1 MAKGKQLDATLT
13 IHGDV
18 DQTLQGSLTEVQK
31 KLADLN
37 KTAKRSEGFTVL
49 KGAMANLAADGFQA
63 LVSGAAQAVQSLASL
78 ADETRELRQDL
89 ASLETAYQQNNFSAD
104 QASDTARS
112 LFAAFGESDRAVE
125 AANNIARMAQS
136 QKDLDD
142 WTRIS
147 TGAWAT
153 FQDALPVENLAEA
166 AGETAKTGTVVGGL
180 ADALNWSSE
189 ASQMFAQYMGG
200 DVVTAEDAFNKALS
214 ECSTE
219 QERQQLI
226 TDTLL
231 SLYGDAADQY
241 EVTAGSLIEA
251 NEATWDAH
259 EAQARLG
266 EILEPLTT
274 TWTQLKTTLLDGA
287 APALQTVAE
296 KAQAALQWLGE
307 HPAILQGIITAAGV
321 LGGVLTVAATAMV
334 AVGAVSA
341 IASAGLWPIIGVAAL
356 VAAGIAAIIAVG
368 TWLVSNWDNIKA
380 KAEELRVWL
389 AEKWE
394 AIKTG
399 ISTAA
404 QGVVTGVQNAWA
416 DLKGLASSLWGAFKD
431 QITSIWDSIVDKAS
445 SFASSVK
452 DAISSKWQGLK
463 DVLTSPFSSL
473 SGLIDS
479 LSGKLGSLVNKASST
494 ASSIRKRLP
503 TFATGGFTR
512 GPSIAGEAGTE
523 AVISFDPR
531 YRADN
536 LRYWEQAGNLLGV
549 DYDSL
554 SLGTGGYSSSTN
566 VGGVTFA
573 PNITINGDAK
583 KQDIIDAIR
592 ATYPEFMDLLE
603 EALSDRKVGAY
614 V

>member
-104 QASDTARS
+104 QASATARE
-112 LFAAFGESDRAVE
+112 LFGAFGESDRAVE
-125 AANNIARMAQS
+125 AANNIARMAKS
-136 QKDLDD
+136 QKNLDD

-189 ASQMFAQYMGG
+189 ASKMFAKYMGG
-200 DVVTAEDAFNKALS
+200 DVVTAEDAFNAALS

-226 TDTLL
+226 TETLL
-231 SLYGDAADQY
+231 ALYGDAADQY

-251 NEATWDAH
+251 NEATWDAQ

-274 TWTQLKTTLLDGA
+274 TWTQLKTTLLEGA
-287 APALQTVAE
+287 APALQEVAE

-307 HPAILQGIITAAGV
+307 HPAVLQGIITAAGV

-334 AVGAVSA
+334 AVGAASA

-356 VAAGIAAIIAVG
+356 VAAGIGAIIAVG
-368 TWLVSNWDNIKA
+368 VALAANWDTIKA
-380 KAEELRVWL
+380 KATELKDWL
-389 AEKWE
+389 AATWE
-394 AIKTG
+394 NIKTVV
-399 ISTAA
+399 STAA
-404 QGVVTGVQNAWA
+404 QGVVTGVQNAWS
-416 DLKGLASSLWGAFKD
+416 DLKGVASSLWGGFKD
-431 QITSIWDSIVDKAS
+431 KITSIWDSLVDKAS
-445 SFASSVK
+445 SFASGVVS
-452 DAISSKWQGLK
+452 AIQNTWSGLTSI
-463 DVLTSPFSSL
+463 LTSPFSSL

-479 LSGKLGSLVNKASST
+479 LSSKLGGLISKASST
-494 ASSIRKRLP
+494 ASSIRSHLP

-554 SLGTGGYSSSTN
+554 SLGTGGYSTSTN

>member
-1 MAKGKQLDATLT
+1 MAKGKKLDAKLT
-13 IHGDV
+13 ISGDV
-18 DQTLQGSLTEVQK
+18 DSSVQRSISDVEQRVK
-31 KLADLN
+31 ALN
-37 KTAKRSEGFTVL
+37 DAAKRADGFTVL
-49 KGAMANLAADGFQA
+49 KGTIANLAADGFQA
-63 LVSGAAQAVQSLASL
+63 LVSGAAQAMQSLASL

-89 ASLETAYQQNNFSAD
+89 ASLETAFQQNDFNAE
-104 QASDTARS
+104 QASDTARD

-125 AANNIARMAQS
+125 AANNISRMAES

-189 ASQMFAQYMGG
+189 AADMFSKYMGG
-200 DVVTAEDAFNKALS
+200 DVVTAEDAFNVALS

-226 TDTLL
+226 TETLL
-231 SLYGDAADQY
+231 ALYGDAADQY
-241 EVTAGSLIEA
+241 EVTAGSLMDA
-251 NEATWDAH
+251 NEATWDAQ

-266 EILEPLTT
+266 EILEPLSTV
-274 TWTQLKTTLLDGA
+274 WTQLKTTLMEGA
-287 APALQTVAE
+287 APALEVVAE
-296 KAQAALQWLGE
+296 KAQAALEWLGE
-307 HPAILQGIITAAGV
+307 HPGVLQAMVTAAGV
-321 LGGVLTVAATAMV
+321 LGGVLTVAATTMV
-334 AVGAVSA
+334 AVGAASA
-341 IASAGLWPIIGVAAL
+341 IASAGMLPIIGVAAA
-356 VAAGIAAIIAVG
+356 VAAGIGAIIAAGV
-368 TWLVSNWDNIKA
+368 WLVSNWDNIKA

-389 AEKWE
+389 SEKWE

-404 QGVVTGVQNAWA
+404 QGVVTGVQNAWS
-416 DLKGLASSLWGAFKD
+416 DLKGLASSLWGGFKD
-431 QITSIWDSIVDKAS
+431 TVQGIWDSLVDKAK
-445 SFASSVK
+445 SFASGVV
-452 DAISSKWQGLK
+452 DAIKNAWSGLSS
-463 DVLTSPFSSL
+463 VLTAPFSGL
-473 SGLIDS
+473 SGLIDT
-479 LSGKLGSLVNKASST
+479 LSSKLGGLIEKASST
-494 ASSIRKRLP
+494 ASSIRSKMP
-503 TFATGGFTR
+503 TFASGGFTS

-536 LRYWEQAGNLLGV
+536 LRYWERAGDLLGV
-549 DYDSL
+549 DYDRLSL
-554 SLGTGGYSSSTN
+554 SGGSYSTSTN

-573 PNITINGDAK
+573 PNITITGDAK

-592 ATYPEFMDLLE
+592 DTYPEFMDLIE
-603 EALSDRKVGAY
+603 EVLSDRRLGAY
-614 V
+614 G

>member
-1 MAKGKQLDATLT
+1 MAKGKKLDAKLT
-13 IHGDV
+13 ISGDV
-18 DQTLQGSLTEVQK
+18 DSSVQRSISDVEQRVK
-31 KLADLN
+31 ALN
-37 KTAKRSEGFTVL
+37 DAAKRADGFTVL
-49 KGAMANLAADGFQA
+49 KGTIANLAADGFQA
-63 LVSGAAQAVQSLASL
+63 LVSGAAQAMQSLASL

-89 ASLETAYQQNNFSAD
+89 ASLETAFQQNDFNAE
-104 QASDTARS
+104 QASDTARD

-125 AANNIARMAQS
+125 AANNISRMAES

-189 ASQMFAQYMGG
+189 AADMFSKYMGG
-200 DVVTAEDAFNKALS
+200 DVVTAEDAFNVALS

-226 TDTLL
+226 TETLL
-231 SLYGDAADQY
+231 ALYGDAADQY
-241 EVTAGSLIEA
+241 EVTAGSLMEA
-251 NEATWDAH
+251 NEATWDAQ

-266 EILEPLTT
+266 EILEPLSTV
-274 TWTQLKTTLLDGA
+274 WTQLKTTLMEGA
-287 APALQTVAE
+287 APALEVVAE
-296 KAQAALQWLGE
+296 KAQAALEWLGE
-307 HPAILQGIITAAGV
+307 HPGVLQAMVTAAGV
-321 LGGVLTVAATAMV
+321 LGGVLTVAATTMV
-334 AVGAVSA
+334 AVGAASA
-341 IASAGLWPIIGVAAL
+341 IASAGMLPIIGVAAA
-356 VAAGIAAIIAVG
+356 VAAGIGAIIAAGV
-368 TWLVSNWDNIKA
+368 WLVSNWDNIKA

-389 AEKWE
+389 SEKWE

-404 QGVVTGVQNAWA
+404 QGVVIGVQNAWS
-416 DLKGLASSLWGAFKD
+416 DLKGLASSLWGGFKD
-431 QITSIWDSIVDKAS
+431 TVQGIWDSLVDKAK
-445 SFASSVK
+445 SFASGVV
-452 DAISSKWQGLK
+452 DAIKGAWSGLSS
-463 DVLTSPFSSL
+463 VLTAPFSGL

-479 LSGKLGSLVNKASST
+479 LSSKLGGLISKASST
-494 ASSIRKRLP
+494 ASSIRSKMP
-503 TFATGGFTR
+503 TFASGGFTS

-536 LRYWEQAGNLLGV
+536 LRYWERAGDLLGV
-549 DYDSL
+549 DYDRLSL
-554 SLGTGGYSSSTN
+554 SGGSYSASTN

-573 PNITINGDAK
+573 PNITITGDAK

-592 ATYPEFMDLLE
+592 DTYPEFMDLIE
-603 EALSDRKVGAY
+603 EVLSDRRLGAY
-614 V
+614 G

>member
-1 MAKGKQLDATLT
+1 MAKGKQLDAKLT
-13 IHGDV
+13 ISGDV
-18 DQTLQGSLTEVQK
+18 DSSVQRSISDVEQRVK
-31 KLADLN
+31 ALN
-37 KTAKRSEGFTVL
+37 DAAKRADGFTVL
-49 KGAMANLAADGFQA
+49 KGTIANLAADGFQA
-63 LVSGAAQAVQSLASL
+63 LVSGAAQAMQSLASL

-89 ASLETAYQQNNFSAD
+89 ASLETAFQQNDFNAE
-104 QASDTARS
+104 QASDTARD

-125 AANNIARMAQS
+125 AANNISRMAES

-189 ASQMFAQYMGG
+189 AADMFSKYMGG
-200 DVVTAEDAFNKALS
+200 DVVTAEDAFNVALS

-226 TDTLL
+226 TETLL
-231 SLYGDAADQY
+231 ALYGDAADQY
-241 EVTAGSLIEA
+241 EVTAGSLMEA
-251 NEATWDAH
+251 NEATWDAQ

-266 EILEPLTT
+266 EILEPLSTV
-274 TWTQLKTTLLDGA
+274 WTQLKTTLMEGA
-287 APALQTVAE
+287 APALEVVAE
-296 KAQAALQWLGE
+296 KAQAALEWLGE
-307 HPAILQGIITAAGV
+307 HPGVLQAMVTAAGV
-321 LGGVLTVAATAMV
+321 LGGVLTVAATTMV
-334 AVGAVSA
+334 AVGAASA
-341 IASAGLWPIIGVAAL
+341 IASAGMLPIIGVAAA
-356 VAAGIAAIIAVG
+356 VAAGIGAIIAAGV
-368 TWLVSNWDNIKA
+368 WLVSNWDNIKA

-389 AEKWE
+389 SEKWE

-404 QGVVTGVQNAWA
+404 QGVVIGVQNAWS
-416 DLKGLASSLWGAFKD
+416 DLKGLASSLWGGFKD
-431 QITSIWDSIVDKAS
+431 TVQGIWDSLVDKAK
-445 SFASSVK
+445 SFASGVV
-452 DAISSKWQGLK
+452 DAIKGAWSGLSS
-463 DVLTSPFSSL
+463 VLTAPFSGL

-479 LSGKLGSLVNKASST
+479 LSSKLGGLISKASST
-494 ASSIRKRLP
+494 ASSIRSKMP
-503 TFATGGFTR
+503 TFASGGFTS
-512 GPSIAGEAGTE
+512 GPSIAGEAGTA

-536 LRYWEQAGNLLGV
+536 LRYWERAGDLLGV
-549 DYDSL
+549 DYDRLSL
-554 SLGTGGYSSSTN
+554 SGGSYSTSTN

-573 PNITINGDAK
+573 PNITITGDAK

-592 ATYPEFMDLLE
+592 DTYPEFMDLIEDVL
-603 EALSDRKVGAY
+603 ADRRLGAY
-614 V
+614 G

>member
-1 MAKGKQLDATLT
+1 MAKGKQLDAKLT
-13 IHGDV
+13 ISGDV
-18 DQTLQGSLTEVQK
+18 DSSVQRSISDVEQRVK
-31 KLADLN
+31 ALN
-37 KTAKRSEGFTVL
+37 DAAKRADGFTVL
-49 KGAMANLAADGFQA
+49 KGTIANLAADGFQA
-63 LVSGAAQAVQSLASL
+63 LVSGAAQAMQSLASL

-89 ASLETAYQQNNFSAD
+89 ASLETAFQQNDFNAE
-104 QASDTARS
+104 QASDTARD

-125 AANNIARMAQS
+125 AANNISRMAES

-189 ASQMFAQYMGG
+189 AADMFSKYMGG
-200 DVVTAEDAFNKALS
+200 DVVTAEDAFNVALS

-226 TDTLL
+226 TETLL
-231 SLYGDAADQY
+231 ALYGDAADQY
-241 EVTAGSLIEA
+241 EVTAGSLMEA
-251 NEATWDAH
+251 NEATWDAQ

-266 EILEPLTT
+266 EILEPLSTV
-274 TWTQLKTTLLDGA
+274 WTQLKTTLMEGA
-287 APALQTVAE
+287 APALEVVAE
-296 KAQAALQWLGE
+296 KAQAALEWLGE
-307 HPAILQGIITAAGV
+307 HPGVLQAMVTAAGV
-321 LGGVLTVAATAMV
+321 LGGVLTVAATTMV
-334 AVGAVSA
+334 AVGAASA
-341 IASAGLWPIIGVAAL
+341 IASAGMLPIIGVAAA
-356 VAAGIAAIIAVG
+356 VAAGIGAIIAAGV
-368 TWLVSNWDNIKA
+368 WLVSNWDNIKA

-389 AEKWE
+389 SEKWE

-404 QGVVTGVQNAWA
+404 QGVVIGVQNAWS
-416 DLKGLASSLWGAFKD
+416 DLKGLASSLWGGFKD
-431 QITSIWDSIVDKAS
+431 TVQGIWDSLVDKAK
-445 SFASSVK
+445 SFASGVV
-452 DAISSKWQGLK
+452 DAIKGAWSGLSS
-463 DVLTSPFSSL
+463 VLTAPFSGL

-479 LSGKLGSLVNKASST
+479 LSSKLGGLISKASST
-494 ASSIRKRLP
+494 ASSIRSKMP
-503 TFATGGFTR
+503 TFASGGFTS

-536 LRYWEQAGNLLGV
+536 LRYWERAGDLLGV
-549 DYDSL
+549 DYDRLSL
-554 SLGTGGYSSSTN
+554 SGGSYSTSTN

-573 PNITINGDAK
+573 PNITITGDAK

-592 ATYPEFMDLLE
+592 DTYPEFMDLIE
-603 EALSDRKVGAY
+603 EVLSDRRLGAY
-614 V
+614 G

>member
-18 DQTLQGSLTEVQK
+18 DQTLQGTISELQK
-31 KLADLN
+31 RLNELN
-37 KTAKRSEGFTVL
+37 KSAKRTEGFTVL

-63 LVSGAAQAVQSLASL
+63 LVSGAGQAVQSLVSL
-78 ADETRELRQDL
+78 AEETRELRQDL
-89 ASLETAYQQNNFSAD
+89 ASLQTAYAENNFNAE
-104 QASDTARS
+104 QASATARS
-112 LFAAFGESDRAVE
+112 LFGAFGESDRAVE

-189 ASQMFAQYMGG
+189 ASQMFAKYMGG

-214 ECSTE
+214 ECSSE

-231 SLYGDAADQY
+231 TLYGDAADQY
-241 EVTAGSLIEA
+241 EATAGSLMEA
-251 NEATWDAH
+251 NYATWDAQ

-266 EILEPLTT
+266 EIIEPLST
-274 TWTQLKTTLLDGA
+274 TWLQLKTTLMEGA
-287 APALQTVAE
+287 APALQAVAD
-296 KAQAALQWLGE
+296 KAQVALQWLRD
-307 HPAILQGIITAAGV
+307 HPAALQALIIAAGV
-321 LGGVLTVAATAMV
+321 LAGTLTVAATALV
-334 AVGAVSA
+334 LVGAAGA
-341 IASAGLWPIIGVAAL
+341 IASTGLLPIIGVI
-356 VAAGIAAIIAVG
+356 VAVIAVAGILAAIWIATKDTIINGAKEVWTNIQTDWTALKDWIST
-368 TWLVSNWDNIKA
+368 TW
-380 KAEELRVWL
+380 
-389 AEKWE
+389 
-394 AIKTG
+394 TG
-399 ISTAA
+399 IK
-404 QGVVTGVQNAWA
+404 
-416 DLKGLASSLWGAFKD
+416 DSLSG
-431 QITSIWDSIVDKAS
+431 IWDSIKGAAKD
-445 SFASSVK
+445 FASGVYDS
-452 DAISSKWQGLK
+452 IRSKWQGLK
-463 DVLTSPFSSL
+463 DVLTSPFDSL

-479 LSGKLGSLVNKASST
+479 LSGKLGSLINKASST
-494 ASSIRKRLP
+494 ASSIRSRLP
-503 TFATGGFTR
+503 AFASGGFTT

-536 LRYWEQAGNLLGV
+536 LRYWQQAGSLLGV

-554 SLGTGGYSSSTN
+554 SLGTGGYSSTTD
-566 VGGVTFA
+566 VGGITFA
-573 PNITINGDAK
+573 PNITVTGNAQ

-592 ATYPEFMDLLE
+592 ETYPEFMDLIDEVL
-603 EALSDRKVGAY
+603 ADREVGAY
-614 V
+614 A

>member
-1 MAKGKQLDATLT
+1 MAKGKQLDAKLT
-13 IHGDV
+13 ISGDV
-18 DQTLQGSLTEVQK
+18 DSSVQRSISDVEQRVK
-31 KLADLN
+31 ALN
-37 KTAKRSEGFTVL
+37 DAAKRADGFTVL
-49 KGAMANLAADGFQA
+49 KGTIANLAADGFQA

-89 ASLETAYQQNNFSAD
+89 ASLETAFQQNDFNAE
-104 QASDTARS
+104 QASDTARD

-125 AANNIARMAQS
+125 AANNISRMAES

-189 ASQMFAQYMGG
+189 AADMFSKYMGG
-200 DVVTAEDAFNKALS
+200 DVVTAEDAFNVALS

-226 TDTLL
+226 TETLL
-231 SLYGDAADQY
+231 ALYGDAADQY
-241 EVTAGSLIEA
+241 EVTAGSLMEA
-251 NEATWDAH
+251 NEATWDAQ

-266 EILEPLTT
+266 EILEPLSTV
-274 TWTQLKTTLLDGA
+274 WTQLKTTLMEGA
-287 APALQTVAE
+287 APALEVVAE
-296 KAQAALQWLGE
+296 KAQAALEWLGE
-307 HPAILQGIITAAGV
+307 HPGVLQAMVTAAGV
-321 LGGVLTVAATAMV
+321 LGGVLTVAATTMV
-334 AVGAVSA
+334 AVGAASA
-341 IASAGLWPIIGVAAL
+341 IASAGMLPIIGVAAA
-356 VAAGIAAIIAVG
+356 VAAGIGAIIAAGV
-368 TWLVSNWDNIKA
+368 WLVSNWDNIKA

-389 AEKWE
+389 SEKWE

-404 QGVVTGVQNAWA
+404 QGVVIGVQNAWS
-416 DLKGLASSLWGAFKD
+416 DLKGLASSLWGGFKD
-431 QITSIWDSIVDKAS
+431 TVQGIWDSLVDKAK
-445 SFASSVK
+445 SFASGVV
-452 DAISSKWQGLK
+452 DAIKGAWSGLSS
-463 DVLTSPFSSL
+463 VLTAPFSGL
-473 SGLIDS
+473 SGLIDR
-479 LSGKLGSLVNKASST
+479 LSSKLGGLISKASST
-494 ASSIRKRLP
+494 ASSIRSKMP
-503 TFATGGFTR
+503 TFASGGFTS

-536 LRYWEQAGNLLGV
+536 LRYWERAGDLLGV
-549 DYDSL
+549 DYDRLSL
-554 SLGTGGYSSSTN
+554 SGGSYSTSTN

-573 PNITINGDAK
+573 PNITITGDAK

-592 ATYPEFMDLLE
+592 DTYPEFMDLIE
-603 EALSDRKVGAY
+603 EVLSDRRLGAY
-614 V
+614 G